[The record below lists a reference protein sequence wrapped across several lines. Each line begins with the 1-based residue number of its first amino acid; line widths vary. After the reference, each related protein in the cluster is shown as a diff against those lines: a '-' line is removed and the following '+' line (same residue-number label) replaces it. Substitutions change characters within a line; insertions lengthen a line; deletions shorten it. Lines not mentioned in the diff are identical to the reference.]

1 MRHPLLLVFMLVLA
15 CSFTSY
21 SFASGKKT
29 YIMNCFVIGDVAHL
43 RKSIESKFISWK
55 KRWKTEGLVSAV
67 FDFDSG
73 SLVIET
79 KNKSAQEY
87 CFADLKRRFMEIHIQ
102 LYRSLGL

>member
-1 MRHPLLLVFMLVLA
+1 MRYPLFLVFMLVLV

-21 SFASGKKT
+21 SFASEKKT

-43 RKSIESKFISWK
+43 RKSIDSKFTSWK
-55 KRWKTEGLVSAV
+55 KRWKTKGLVKAV

-79 KNKSAQEY
+79 KNKIAQEH
-87 CFADLKRRFMEIHIQ
+87 CFIDLKRRFMEIHIQ